1 VLKVLRVFK
10 VLGEQLELLALT
22 VQMELMALMAPQ
34 VLKVF
39 KVLQGPRVLWVT
51 LAA

>member
-10 VLGEQLELLALT
+10 DLREQLELLALT
-22 VQMELMALMAPQ
+22 VQMELMAPQ

-39 KVLQGPRVLWVT
+39 KVLQGPRVLWAT

>member
-22 VQMELMALMAPQ
+22 VQMELMAPQ

-39 KVLQGPRVLWVT
+39 KGPRVLWVT